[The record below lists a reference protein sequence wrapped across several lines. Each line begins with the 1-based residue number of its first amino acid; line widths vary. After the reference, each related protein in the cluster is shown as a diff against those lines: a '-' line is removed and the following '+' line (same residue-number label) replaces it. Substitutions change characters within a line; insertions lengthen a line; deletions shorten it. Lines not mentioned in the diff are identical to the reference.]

1 MMMVTPQIWN
11 LGQNIFR
18 LFHVLAQLFFTKS
31 DMELDYYHE
40 KLNVRVASKVV
51 ELFMSTNVCPRLSK
65 GIEILL

>member
-1 MMMVTPQIWN
+1 MMMVTLQIWN

-18 LFHVLAQLFFTKS
+18 FFYVLAQLFFTKS

-40 KLNVRVASKVV
+40 KLNVRVVSKVF
-51 ELFMSTNVCPRLSK
+51 ELFKSTNVCLRLSK